1 MIGRHSGNQD
11 WLFYAFNLDDHV
23 PSNHLLRGI
32 DSVGAAAMGR
42 NASEPGL
49 VWMGL

>member
-23 PSNHLLRGI
+23 PSNHLLRG
-32 DSVGAAAMGR
+32 DRFGR
-42 NASEPGL
+42 SG
-49 VWMGL
+49 GYGKKCI